1 MEEPFVTYL
10 SSPIGLLELKGTE
23 TAISV
28 VSFVEEEKESAKDLP
43 EVILQCKKELEE
55 YFAGT
60 RKEFTVKVEPIGT
73 PFRQKVWKELLKIKF
88 GNTTSYL
95 HISRQLGDE
104 NAIRAV
110 GSANGKNPI
119 AIILPCHRVIGE
131 NGKLVGYAGGLWRKQ
146 WLLEHE
152 GNISGKNPT
161 LF

>member
-1 MEEPFVTYL
+1 MEEAFVTYL
-10 SSPIGLLELKGTE
+10 SSPIGLLEIKGTE
-23 TAISV
+23 TAISA
-28 VSFVEEEKESAKDLP
+28 VSFVEEEKESSKDLP
-43 EVILQCKKELEE
+43 EIILQCKNELDE

-73 PFRQKVWKELLKIKF
+73 PFRQKVWKELRKIKF

>member
-10 SSPIGLLELKGTE
+10 TSPIGLLEIKGTE
-23 TAISV
+23 TAISA
-28 VSFVEEEKESAKDLP
+28 VSFVEEEKESSKDLP
-43 EVILQCKKELEE
+43 AIILQCKNELEE
-55 YFAGT
+55 YFSGT